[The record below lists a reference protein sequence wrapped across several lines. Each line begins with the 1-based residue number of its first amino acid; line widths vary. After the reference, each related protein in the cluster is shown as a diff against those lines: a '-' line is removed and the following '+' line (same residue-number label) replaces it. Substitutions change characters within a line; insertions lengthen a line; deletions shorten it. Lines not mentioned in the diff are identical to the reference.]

1 MAFMTRERGPVPP
14 VILLAVIL
22 VQISLHLWLPI
33 AEIVPESWRWSG
45 VILIILGVVIIG
57 GKAVAFRRAATT
69 VIPFEESSSLV
80 VSGLYRYTRNPMYVG
95 MVIILLGV
103 ATLTGSLSP
112 FAGPIMFV
120 PLLNFRVI
128 RHEETML
135 ESQFGQDYNN
145 YKAQVRRWI

>member
-22 VQISLHLWLPI
+22 VQIGLHLWLPI
-33 AEIVPESWRWSG
+33 AEIVPEPWHWSG
-45 VILIILGVVIIG
+45 VMLIILGVVIIG
-57 GKAVAFRRAATT
+57 SKAVAFRRAATT

-112 FAGPIMFV
+112 FVGPVVFI
-120 PLLNFRVI
+120 PLLNSRVI